1 MEIVVFGGG
10 RGAMCGCADMQ
21 MREDVLFLIAIF
33 QNPDPNCARVAPELR
48 SNYRAITGVND
59 VRCWAAF
66 LVAEQLWAF
75 KMRTCSMAPIRKHWL
90 RD

>member
-59 VRCWAAF
+59 VRCWAAI
-66 LVAEQLWAF
+66 LVAEQLWGLQDENLQHG
-75 KMRTCSMAPIRKHWL
+75 PN
-90 RD
+90 